1 MRADLYLYKFSHTKS
16 RQSAKAL
23 IEKGCVKVD
32 GNVIPKPSF
41 EIGADEEHIVEFSE
55 KPRFVSRGGEKL
67 EAAIEAFGIDVSGLY
82 AIDIGASTGGFTHCL
97 LQRGAESVYAV
108 DSGCG
113 QLDPLIA
120 GDSRVI
126 SIEKYNARYMKKSD
140 FPHEFSIAV
149 ADVSFISQTYI
160 HRAIYDVLSEEGAF
174 VSLIKPQFE
183 CGRQALGKGGI
194 VVKGSDRAKAVK
206 RVFDSAVSNGF
217 SIIDLIR
224 SPIEGG
230 SGNIEFL
237 AYFVKSK
244 DPECLVSEKKIK
256 GLSL

>member
-1 MRADLYLYKFSHTKS
+1 MRADLYLYKFSYTKS
-16 RQSAKAL
+16 RQTAKVL

-32 GNVIPKPSF
+32 GSTVPKPSF
-41 EIGADEEHIVEFSE
+41 EIDSNEEHIVVFSE

-67 EAAIEAFGIDVSGLY
+67 EAALEGFGIDVSGLC

-97 LQRGAESVYAV
+97 LQRGVKSVYAV

-120 GDSRVI
+120 SNSNVV
-126 SIEKYNARYMKKSD
+126 SLEKYNARYMKKSD

-149 ADVSFISQTYI
+149 ADVSFISQTYL
-160 HRAIYDVLSEEGAF
+160 HKPIYEVLSEGGIF

-194 VVKGSDRAKAVK
+194 VVKGCDRAKAVK

-217 SIIDLIR
+217 SAIDIIR
-224 SPIEGG
+224 SPIVGG
-230 SGNIEFL
+230 SGNTEFL
-237 AYFVKSK
+237 AYFIRS
-244 DPECLVSEKKIK
+244 DYPECFVSDKKINE
-256 GLSL
+256 LSL